1 MPTSKP
7 SKPSQPSKP
16 TRPRNAS
23 PTAKPSAPA
32 QPPKAASTS
41 SRPHAPASPKAPATA
56 RATGATGATGARGP
70 LKKKRAGDPRLLI
83 DATPPPAETVAARA
97 RLAAMTARKL
107 EREQRGRLGGN
118 SGNNLSG
125 QGGMLNPQ
133 FMI

>member
-56 RATGATGATGARGP
+56 RATGATGARGP